1 MPDLIRH
8 FFYCSHLTMLGLWQ
22 SQSPTLIASVIEQ
35 TSLFCDTRLAM
46 FGHFVSDM
54 LTFGHA
60 GVQAP
65 RRDAHN
71 RMFHVEQFVL
81 PHLMRHLLF

>member
-8 FFYCSHLTMLGLWQ
+8 FFFALTSLMLGLWQ

-35 TSLFCDTRLAM
+35 TSLFCDTRLI
-46 FGHFVSDM
+46 
-54 LTFGHA
+54 
-60 GVQAP
+60 
-65 RRDAHN
+65 R
-71 RMFHVEQFVL
+71 FHVEQFVL